1 VLSLVSPID
10 KESVVQSGVAW
21 EELLLD
27 QQRLG
32 CLSADILD
40 TETAV
45 LKAALVQHEREK
57 ERRRRHSI
65 IDSLSA
71 EEFDKLL
78 SVPRKR
84 CTDDKEHGRELKR
97 YKPDFDV
104 SDNETPMIDLSVHDQ
119 IP

>member
-65 IDSLSA
+65 IDSLS
-71 EEFDKLL
+71 
-78 SVPRKR
+78 
-84 CTDDKEHGRELKR
+84 
-97 YKPDFDV
+97 DFDV